1 MMSQVMTIREV
12 CPTATQVHIRHG
24 ATLVDVRER
33 HEVASLAFDVPKLV
47 HIPLSEFEDRYEELP
62 KDEKLIFVCEVGS
75 RSLRAAAFL
84 LYHGWDAEKVFNM
97 KRGMVR
103 WAQKGY
109 AVIGDPSSLMGN
121 ESGGCGCH
129 SHQETA
135 HADSGAC
142 CGSKGDAST
151 ETCS

>member
-1 MMSQVMTIREV
+1 MSEVLTIREV

-33 HEVASLAFDVPKLV
+33 HEVAALAFDVPGLI

-62 KDEKLIFVCEVGS
+62 RDKKLVIVCEVGS
-75 RSLRAAAFL
+75 RSLRAAGYL
-84 LYHGWDAEKVFNM
+84 IYHGWDADKVLNM

-109 AVIGDPSSLMGN
+109 PVIGDPTSLMRN
-121 ESGGCGCH
+121 ESGSCGCH

-135 HADSGAC
+135 NADSGAC

-151 ETCS
+151 EACS